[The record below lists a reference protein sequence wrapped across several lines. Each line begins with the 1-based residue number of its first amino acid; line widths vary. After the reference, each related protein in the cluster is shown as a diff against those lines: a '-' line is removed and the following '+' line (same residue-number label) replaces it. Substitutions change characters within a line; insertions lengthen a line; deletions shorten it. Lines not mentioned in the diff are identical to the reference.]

1 MFIERTRVGFNAHSP
16 SNVAAAI
23 DAVTG
28 GVVHER
34 LVPDPEVGHGHG
46 GVVTLILTV
55 KVVGP
60 NG

>member
-46 GVVTLILTV
+46 GS
-55 KVVGP
+55 
-60 NG
+60 